1 MDQESLVLE
10 VDPRSVLAAIKQA
23 NTAVEGWEKG
33 TVGAGDRMQKS
44 LERMADM
51 LLKMNDKSRSSMERL
66 TQSIEKQA
74 AAYGK
79 TGVDR
84 LIADR
89 DRLIRK
95 LGDEQGM
102 IDRVTA
108 AYAKMIDV
116 ESGKSGGS
124 FQALGR
130 NIESFVRDPLNASKD
145 AATGLFATLGPVGTA
160 LGAGATA
167 LTAFAAA
174 GWEAAKS
181 LGSYGVMVKDAE
193 LRTGLTAKEVGQFG
207 FAAKAAGQDVTI
219 FERMMRG
226 LTQAVEDDSAAGEKA
241 RVWLQK
247 FGVDLAGVRD
257 GSVSTSQV
265 FQQVAAGLDAL
276 PTTWDRN
283 KAALDLFKRSGV
295 EAIPVMMEL
304 TENLKIA
311 REEGFGPTEADVQRF
326 ADYQRRV
333 AELETKWGE
342 LKRTF
347 QEGLVVEVSFVGSAA
362 KWLFQHLPAE
372 AVQGDQASIDRLNA
386 EEQLAG
392 EIRRANAARFGNY
405 PPANPIDAL
414 ARKRIEALRGLRPE
428 DAFGPVPGDRDYR
441 SPEAQR
447 KLAEAAD
454 YQRQI
459 EAAQRKIATDAEADR
474 QKQVEAAGQEADR
487 LRARYFGG
495 HEALEK
501 AYAEAKKDVEK
512 YQQQLA
518 TARENKTS
526 MEDVRDTGAKLAD
539 AVRKEAQAKAGLD
552 TEEQRKK
559 FAEEAAA
566 FTKKGDDAELGALGK
581 IYYQRDQLLKQA
593 AQVKASEAE
602 IAAIRQSAE
611 EQAAPVAKKAQEEFE
626 AYDRKRSLEQSRE
639 QLGVLLPMPSKEQM
653 KAWEDVDAAQERI
666 QDIGVDAQREALR
679 RQASVAA
686 KGAGTPEEAYQIRVD
701 LATKLG
707 EIEAARIA
715 KETDA
720 AKRMVQAAQAQKDL
734 YTELAAAQDELDE
747 KRAEAARKRT
757 EDMQRQIDGLQKT
770 AGGLFHTLF
779 TKPGD
784 FGGQLKSTVRE
795 AVIRP
800 VSEGMGGLV
809 ANAIHP
815 LIYGAEGQG
824 GIAGAFKGIFGGGK
838 KDPMQ
843 VTDEN
848 TAATRQN
855 SAAIAAL
862 TAVFAGAMGVPVP
875 AIAAPVGGIGN
886 TSIPAIA
893 APAVPRVAP
902 GPPAIFGGGGWGF
915 PSGGGAGAPSPA
927 SEISRADLGGFSF
940 PPVLGV
946 EVGSGGTGGA
956 APGGERTPDI
966 YNLPVTPHPATDAG
980 PRAAIQGAVGS
991 GSAGNASG
999 GLYGMFSKEG
1009 FSKTLSNLKGTVWN
1023 QDAWNAYPSTF
1034 GGNLAGGIQG
1044 VAKSPAGG
1052 AAGMMLAMNGL
1063 FGGSRGTWSGI
1074 AQSTAGGA
1082 LIGDQIGGPW
1092 GAAIGAGAGFLASLG
1107 EKLAG
1112 VESPENKAKQLI
1124 KQLYSINIDNNM
1136 AKQIAAI
1143 AKQSFGGD
1151 IDIAVRSDQVRQLV
1165 KLYAE
1170 AMGQNHAALTALTP
1184 HSASLVESGGK
1195 LYQGAVY
1202 DNGQAYSYSS
1212 SLPVY
1217 GGISTQLLP
1226 TGSPYAGSA
1235 AAANAGITVNL
1246 NPQQTVDLW
1255 RTGTTQAVQSNPRLV
1270 AQSAL
1275 NGSQSSAARAG
1286 NAVNTLAPSVITQ

>member
-51 LLKMNDKSRSSMERL
+51 LLKMNDRSRSSMERL

-84 LIADR
+84 LVADR
-89 DRLIRK
+89 DRFIRK

-145 AATGLFATLGPVGTA
+145 AATGLFASLGPVGTA
-160 LGAGATA
+160 LGVGATA

-226 LTQAVEDDSAAGEKA
+226 LTTAIEDDSAAGEKA
-241 RVWLQK
+241 RGWLAR

-265 FQQVAAGLDAL
+265 LQQVAAGLDAL

-304 TENLKIA
+304 TENLRIA
-311 REEGFGPTEADVQRF
+311 QEQGFGPTDGDIARF
-326 ADYQRRV
+326 TAYQTKV

-347 QEGLVVEVSFVGSAA
+347 QEGLAIEVSFVGSAA
-362 KWLFQHLPAE
+362 KWIFQHLPAE
-372 AVQGDQASIDRLNA
+372 TVQGDQASIDQMNA

-405 PPANPIDAL
+405 PPANTIDAL

-428 DAFGPVPGDRDYR
+428 DAFGPEPGDQDYR
-441 SPEAQR
+441 SPQAQR
-447 KLAEAAD
+447 KIAEAAD

-459 EAAQRKIATDAEADR
+459 EAAQRKLATDAEADR

-501 AYAEAKKDVEK
+501 AYTDAKKDVEK

-526 MEDVRDTGAKLAD
+526 MEDVRDTGAKLAA
-539 AVRKEAQAKAGLD
+539 AVRKEAQARAGLD
-552 TEEQRKK
+552 AEEQRKK

-611 EQAAPVAKKAQEEFE
+611 EQAAPLAKKAQDEFE
-626 AYDRKRSLEQSRE
+626 AYDRKRALEQS
-639 QLGVLLPMPSKEQM
+639 QKLVGLLLPSKAQM
-653 KAWEDVDAAQERI
+653 KEWEDVDAAQERI

-707 EIEAARIA
+707 EIEAARMA

-720 AKRMVQAAQAQKDL
+720 AKRMVLAAQAQKDL

-757 EDMQRQIDGLQKT
+757 EDLQREIDGLQKT

-848 TAATRQN
+848 TTATRQN
-855 SAAIAAL
+855 STAIAAL
-862 TAVFAGAMGVPVP
+862 TAVFAGTMGVPVP
-875 AIAAPVGGIGN
+875 AIGAPVGGIGN
-886 TSIPAIA
+886 ISIPAIA
-893 APAVPRVAP
+893 APAAPGVAP
-902 GPPAIFGGGGWGF
+902 SLPAIFGGGGWGF
-915 PSGGGAGAPSPA
+915 PSGGGAGAPSPET
-927 SEISRADLGGFSF
+927 SGADLGKFSF

-946 EVGSGGTGGA
+946 DTVSGAGVA
-956 APGGERTPDI
+956 APGGGGTPDI
-966 YNLPVTPHPATDAG
+966 YNLPQTPHSATDAG
-980 PRAAIQGAVGS
+980 PLAAIKGVTGS
-991 GSAGNASG
+991 GSGGNASG

-1044 VAKSPAGG
+1044 VAKSPAAG

-1063 FGGSRGTWSGI
+1063 FGNSRGTWSGI

-1112 VESPENKAKQLI
+1112 VESPENKAKQLV

-1136 AKQIAAI
+1136 ARQIAAI

-1151 IDIAVRSDQVRQLV
+1151 VDIAVRSDQVRQLV

-1170 AMGQNHAALTALTP
+1170 AMGQKSAALTALTP
-1184 HSASLVESGGK
+1184 HAASLIESGGK

-1217 GGISTQLLP
+1217 GGVSTQLLP
-1226 TGSPYAGSA
+1226 TASPYAGSA
-1235 AAANAGITVNL
+1235 GAASAGVTVNL

-1255 RTGTTQAVQSNPRLV
+1255 RTGTTQAMQSNPRLV

-1275 NGSQSSAARAG
+1275 NGSQSSAARVG